1 MGPESD
7 FNQKMCKYLRSATTK
22 PTGKKRFEAGKKGK
36 AVKARP
42 IITMQEWLLEA
53 AGKLATLSEATN
65 HFGEPFSL
73 CQRQVQS
80 IWRNQFFLTS
90 SLSATSILRY

>member
-1 MGPESD
+1 MS
-7 FNQKMCKYLRSATTK
+7 KYLRSATTK

-53 AGKLATLSEATN
+53 AGKLATLSEATK

-73 CQRQVQS
+73 CQRQVPS
-80 IWRNQFFLTS
+80 IWRKSIFLDFFTDNPEALDTVRHLTVFK
-90 SLSATSILRY
+90 